1 MTSQDLEGG
10 PRRRRRRARGWTAL
24 GVLALV
30 AALVGLGLWLRGP
43 TIGER
48 TAERTIIN
56 VVLPPP
62 PPPPP
67 APPPR
72 GKPPGPGPPPGVAQ
86 PDPKP
91 TPPPPTPQPQ
101 QAQSNDALTAR
112 QGAAAGNFGLAAG
125 DGSGSRIGG
134 KPGGE
139 GFAAYAERVRAE
151 IHRAASGERALQGKY
166 RVEVRVWIDD
176 DGRISRAEIA
186 DGSGDRRRDAA
197 LERLLVGLQLS
208 QRPPPKL
215 PSLRLEIARTG
226 A

>member
-1 MTSQDLEGG
+1 MISPDNRDRIASIAKFGVPAVVLVLIAVGIW
-10 PRRRRRRARGWTAL
+10 RLASDTA
-24 GVLALV
+24 
-30 AALVGLGLWLRGP
+30 
-43 TIGER
+43 GER
-48 TAERTIIN
+48 REAPQTA
-56 VVLPPP
+56 VVALTPPP

-67 APPPR
+67 KE
-72 GKPPGPGPPPGVAQ
+72 KPPEPEPPKVVDQ